1 MQRGL
6 KLDEQV
12 PVKLTDDEL
21 LARGETMAEKIGY
34 RAGLV
39 ASASADAKKWRKQ
52 VVDVDQEI
60 ARLARVILGA
70 YELRKQGDLRFS
82 DQAAIDQAAATAALA
97 EIGRRAE
104 EGNGSDADGDA

>member
-6 KLDEQV
+6 KLDEEV
-12 PVKLTDDEL
+12 PVKLTDEQL

-39 ASASADAKKWRKQ
+39 ASASADAKKWRAQ
-52 VVDVDQEI
+52 VLEVDGEI

-70 YELRKQGDLRFS
+70 YELRKQSDLKFG
-82 DQAAIDQAAATAALA
+82 DQATIDQAAATAALA
-97 EIGRRAE
+97 EIARHA
-104 EGNGSDADGDA
+104 EGNGVEAPEPAP